1 MGRHT
6 VQATCYDRRGRKIS
20 VAINSYSV
28 THPMQAHFARL
39 AGIPEKEFLHAEIRA
54 LLRAKDRK
62 VHSIHIERYHKD
74 GSTALAQ
81 PCPACALAI
90 SAFGVQYVTYTEEEP
105 AP

>member
-81 PCPACALAI
+81 PCPACTLAI
-90 SAFGVQYVTYTEEEP
+90 SSFGVQYVTYTEEQTP
-105 AP
+105 A